1 MLESKALLKAP
12 KMLFNSTE
20 GARDFGDHCK
30 YDSKNRKRVQPRGSH
45 LKPNPRTN
53 KQPDHFWINLIFK
66 YPYPF

>member
-30 YDSKNRKRVQPRGSH
+30 YDSKNRKRAQPHGS
-45 LKPNPRTN
+45 LLNPNPRTN
-53 KQPDHFWINLIFK
+53 KQTNNQIISGLT
-66 YPYPF
+66 

>member
-30 YDSKNRKRVQPRGSH
+30 YDSKNRKRAQPHGSH
-45 LKPNPRTN
+45 LNPNPRTN
-53 KQPDHFWINLIFK
+53 KQTNRSFLD
-66 YPYPF
+66 